1 MLAADRQTR
10 QRRGVMEKSGGQ
22 SVIHRKA
29 QVARDGFDMRE
40 MSPAKALR
48 LALARAGE
56 GLYGLALRVRTIEH
70 QVLEPDGIEAA
81 AGENALLIL
90 LDGAEGERGAVK
102 LDLQFVAGLIE
113 VQLMGA
119 VRRSEAGT
127 RPFTPTDAAISE
139 PLMNALLEGADQDL
153 TDAGLPM
160 VAAELRFG
168 DRVADGR
175 TLALALAA
183 PDHDLYRLTVDM
195 ERGAKT
201 GVLELILPR
210 RPAPGTGLD
219 ADAARALQA
228 RLEQNALNAPVM
240 LDAVLGGRMR
250 LPLNRICGWTAG
262 TLLPL
267 DPEALNAARL
277 TGAKGHQVA
286 RVKLGQMNGFRA
298 VRLTSA
304 TVGGPDTDPPPM
316 SERADLPATQPAQ
329 DALPDTNGAVAG
341 DAAEPGGPEMPEEG
355 RALAMAGGFVDPE
368 TGPYE

>member
-1 MLAADRQTR
+1 
-10 QRRGVMEKSGGQ
+10 MEQAGGQ
-22 SVIHRKA
+22 SIIHRKA

-48 LALARAGE
+48 LALARSGE
-56 GLYGLALRVRTIEH
+56 ALYGLALRVRTIEH
-70 QVLEPDGIEAA
+70 QLLEPDAIEAA

-113 VQLMGA
+113 VQLMGT

-160 VAAELRFG
+160 VAAGLRFG

-183 PDHDLYRLTVDM
+183 PGYDLYRLTVDM
-195 ERGAKT
+195 DRGAKT

-210 RPAPGTGLD
+210 RPAPSTGLD
-219 ADAARALQA
+219 ADAARALQV

-250 LPLNRICGWTAG
+250 VPLNRVCGWTAG

-277 TGAKGHQVA
+277 TGAKGHEVA

-298 VRLTSA
+298 VQLRSA
-304 TVGGPDTDPPPM
+304 TGTGQDIDPQGA
-316 SERADLPATQPAQ
+316 SARADRPMVDAGQ
-329 DALPDTNGAVAG
+329 DASPDDRGA
-341 DAAEPGGPEMPEEG
+341 AAVQPVEQGSPASGQEG
-355 RALAMAGGFVDPE
+355 RALATVDGFTNPE
-368 TGPYE
+368 SGPAR